1 MQVIEYANMYKLIKW
16 DYLGIKMFDGT
27 VDEFD
32 SDIIMGAEAESQDRP
47 GEIVIAVEDGF
58 QNKGD
63 NEETAY
69 KGKYTDE
76 EVTDAVHLVIYG
88 KIKSP
93 QNRYNSISDI
103 PEDLRDAIFGV
114 LQDKV
119 HIREAFN
126 YYG

>member
-1 MQVIEYANMYKLIKW
+1 MDFKI
-16 DYLGIKMFDGT
+16 
-27 VDEFD
+27 
-32 SDIIMGAEAESQDRP
+32 
-47 GEIVIAVEDGF
+47 
-58 QNKGD
+58 GD

-103 PEDLRDAIFGV
+103 PEDLRDAIFEV
-114 LQDKV
+114 LQHKV
-119 HIREAFN
+119 NIKEAFN